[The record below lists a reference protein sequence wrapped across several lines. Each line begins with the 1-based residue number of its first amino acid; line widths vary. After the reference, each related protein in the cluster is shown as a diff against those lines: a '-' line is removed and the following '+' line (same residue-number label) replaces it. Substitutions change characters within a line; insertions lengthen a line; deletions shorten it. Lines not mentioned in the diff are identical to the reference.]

1 MMGAWHV
8 IRLDAPESVSKGIQM
23 RDSAILDELE
33 LRIINALQINPRASW
48 TAVGQALDVDASTVA
63 RRWAHLRDSGRAWI
77 SVYPTP
83 GALAESL
90 AAFIEVECAAG
101 EATAV
106 AGRLV
111 DDPRVGTIEH
121 VTGGRDLLLTVVER
135 DLAALGAFV
144 LTGLGRIPGVR
155 GTRAH
160 VATELIAEASSWRL
174 RTLDTVQAQRL
185 STSGSPPAAG
195 PFRPLDGRDT
205 ALIAALTEDG
215 RSSYNALAERAELSV
230 STVRR
235 RVESILAFRQIVV
248 RCEVAQALS
257 GWPVTASLWCRL
269 PPSRL
274 GETAAQLA
282 ALPETRLCAA
292 ITGGRPNLLLTLWL
306 RSVADIQRLEAALA
320 ERIPELEILDRGL
333 TLRHVKRLGCILDA
347 DGQAVSVVPVR
358 IWT

>member
-1 MMGAWHV
+1 MQ
-8 IRLDAPESVSKGIQM
+8 ESAV
-23 RDSAILDELE
+23 LDELE

-48 TAVGQALDVDASTVA
+48 TTVGQALEVDPSTAA
-63 RRWAHLRDSGRAWI
+63 RRWAQLRDTGRAWI
-77 SVYPTP
+77 SVYPAP
-83 GALAESL
+83 GPLAAAL

-106 AGRLV
+106 AERLV

-121 VTGGRDLLLTVVER
+121 VTGSRDLLLTVVER
-135 DLAALGAFV
+135 DLATLGAFV

-160 VATELIAEASSWRL
+160 VATALIAEAGSWHL
-174 RTLDTVQAQRL
+174 RTLSTVQAQHLRDNA
-185 STSGSPPAAG
+185 STAAG
-195 PFRPLDGRDT
+195 PFRPLDARDT
-205 ALIAALTEDG
+205 SLIAALTEDG
-215 RSSYNALAERAELSV
+215 RSSYNTLAERTGLGV

-235 RVESILAFRQIVV
+235 RVESILTFRQIVI

-320 ERIPELEILDRGL
+320 DRIPELEILDRGL
-333 TLRHVKRLGCILDA
+333 TLRHVKRLGRVLDA
-347 DGQAVSVVPVR
+347 DGQAAGVVPLQ

>member
-1 MMGAWHV
+1 V
-8 IRLDAPESVSKGIQM
+8 QESVV
-23 RDSAILDELE
+23 LDELE

-48 TAVGQALDVDASTVA
+48 TTVGRALDVDPSTVA
-63 RRWAHLRDSGRAWI
+63 RRWAQLRGSGRAWI

-83 GALAESL
+83 GAPAESL

-106 AGRLV
+106 AERLV

-121 VTGGRDLLLTVVER
+121 VTGSRDLLLTVVER

-155 GTRAH
+155 GTHAH
-160 VATELIAEASSWRL
+160 VATALIAEASSWHL

-185 STSGSPPAAG
+185 RNGGSPPAAAG
-195 PFRPLDGRDT
+195 PFRPLDARDT
-205 ALIAALTEDG
+205 SLIAALTEDG
-215 RSSYNALAERAELSV
+215 RSSYNTLAERTGLSI

-235 RVESILAFRQIVV
+235 RVESILASRQVV
-248 RCEVAQALS
+248 IRCEVAQALS
-257 GWPVTASLWCRL
+257 GWPVTAALWCRL

-320 ERIPELEILDRGL
+320 DRIPELEILDRGL
-333 TLRHVKRLGCILDA
+333 TLRHVKRLGCVLDA
-347 DGQAVSVVPVR
+347 EGLAVGVVPLR